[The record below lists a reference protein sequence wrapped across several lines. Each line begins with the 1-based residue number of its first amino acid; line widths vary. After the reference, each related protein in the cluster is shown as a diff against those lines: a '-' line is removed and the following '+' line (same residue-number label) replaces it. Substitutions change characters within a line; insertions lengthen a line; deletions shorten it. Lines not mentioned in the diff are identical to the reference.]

1 MVSWWVGGGPVGEL
15 VLVGQWVSGRPFGG
29 QLSEIVI
36 RNTSLF
42 ISIPSKNV
50 LKSAI
55 AAISSLVANITCFNL
70 SEKLPAVNL
79 LNV

>member
-42 ISIPSKNV
+42 I
-50 LKSAI
+50 
-55 AAISSLVANITCFNL
+55 NIY
-70 SEKLPAVNL
+70 
-79 LNV
+79 